1 MYHRLYYRLL
11 MAGVLSLGFV
21 VDASAQSTGNPT
33 AGERKASMCA
43 GCHGIP
49 GYRNAYPAYSVPK
62 LGGQHPQYIVG
73 ALKAYQAKA
82 RAHPTMQAIAAGLSE
97 QDMADLAAYFAGS
110 KP

>member
-1 MYHRLYYRLL
+1 MYARLL
-11 MAGVLSLGFV
+11 MIVCLSFGWSIG
-21 VDASAQSTGNPT
+21 ACAQARGDPA

-62 LGGQHPQYIVG
+62 LGGQHAQYIVA
-73 ALKAYQAKA
+73 ALKAYQAKS

-97 QDMADLAAYFAGS
+97 QDMADLAAYFSGTQ
-110 KP
+110 P